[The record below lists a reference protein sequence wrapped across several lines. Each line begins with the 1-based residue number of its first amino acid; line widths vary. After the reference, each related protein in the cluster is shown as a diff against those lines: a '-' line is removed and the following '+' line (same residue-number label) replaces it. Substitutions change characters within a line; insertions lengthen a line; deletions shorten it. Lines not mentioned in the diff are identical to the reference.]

1 VHKGL
6 LCWCPIP
13 TAAKKFVVRA
23 IVLAIE
29 AAFSIVLW
37 AMKSRTKD
45 YGMPPLCPWACED
58 MQYDGCCSHSS
69 IAEHITGEDDGLT
82 LEQIAAEAVEMEQ
95 RRSKQKKAAY
105 HEFKALD
112 FQAWQATRRQY
123 AANIDPQRKPKL
135 RRSTE
140 PI

>member
-1 VHKGL
+1 
-6 LCWCPIP
+6 
-13 TAAKKFVVRA
+13 
-23 IVLAIE
+23 
-29 AAFSIVLW
+29 
-37 AMKSRTKD
+37 
-45 YGMPPLCPWACED
+45 
-58 MQYDGCCSHSS
+58 MQYDGCCSHS

-112 FQAWQATRRQY
+112 FQAWQAMRRQY